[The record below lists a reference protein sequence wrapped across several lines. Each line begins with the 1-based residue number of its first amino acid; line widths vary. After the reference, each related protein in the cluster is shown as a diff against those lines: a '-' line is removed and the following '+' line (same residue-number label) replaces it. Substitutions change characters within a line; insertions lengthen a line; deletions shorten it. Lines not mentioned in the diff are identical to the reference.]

1 MIQERKE
8 DMFSFLQRKKEPFV
22 QSGHEQWKDDWR
34 NLVPEACR
42 NVPVTVDG
50 VSVEAYVLMNHFAMM
65 LQDGLLMEASF
76 FDVCEH
82 FQKAGYHVIWLM
94 RCTQDL
100 HNGYLKRAGEKNGST
115 RWLWKKPTTNFGR
128 WISDNR
134 QATILIQH
142 TELPEGDI
150 RTCRAPIL
158 ARVTWATS
166 DDNTKMVPGR
176 TEFQT
181 VPLPASPEELLRWLS
196 GESLRSISE

>member
-1 MIQERKE
+1 
-8 DMFSFLQRKKEPFV
+8 MFSFLQRKKEPFV

-100 HNGYLKRAGEKNGST
+100 HNGYLKRAEEKNGST

-181 VPLPASPEELLRWLS
+181 VPLPATPRQLLRWLN

>member
-1 MIQERKE
+1 
-8 DMFSFLQRKKEPFV
+8 MFSFLQRKKEPFV

>member
-1 MIQERKE
+1 
-8 DMFSFLQRKKEPFV
+8 MFSFLQRKKEPFV

-150 RTCRAPIL
+150 RACRAPIL

-196 GESLRSISE
+196 GESLRSISDR

>member
-1 MIQERKE
+1 
-8 DMFSFLQRKKEPFV
+8 MFSFLQRKKEPFV

-42 NVPVTVDG
+42 NVPVTVYG

-166 DDNTKMVPGR
+166 DDNTKMVSGR

-196 GESLRSISE
+196 GESLRSIAE

>member
-1 MIQERKE
+1 
-8 DMFSFLQRKKEPFV
+8 MFSFLQRKKEPFV

-181 VPLPASPEELLRWLS
+181 VPLPASPEELLRWLN

>member
-1 MIQERKE
+1 ML
-8 DMFSFLQRKKEPFV
+8 SFLQRKKEPFV

-181 VPLPASPEELLRWLS
+181 VPLPATPRQLLRWLN